1 MSMSMSMNLLPALKI
16 YASTKKGRVLMTE
29 QDRLGKAVKTVQQYC
44 PSYSVNLKKDSK
56 VQKAI
61 GWILGKIGNP
71 DYMTSFVTT
80 LGQTTYL
87 PSTCDDGP
95 GDGMWQVILHEG
107 QHAKDAQKIGNWVFG
122 AAYLLPQ
129 LLGVLGI
136 AYTLVVGIALLFGAP
151 LALLWGCTSLLLL
164 APLPAFGRA
173 YAEIRGY
180 TVSLAVGFWSGTLG
194 DEAAYLNGLVDIFSG
209 PSYYYMWIFKKWTR
223 SYFEQKL
230 QELKTNTFVLDSYLA
245 ACKALSKELVG

>member
-1 MSMSMSMNLLPALKI
+1 MSMNLLPVLKI
-16 YASTKKGRVLMTE
+16 YASAKKGRILMIE
-29 QDRLGKAVKTVQQYC
+29 QDKVDKVVSIGKHFC
-44 PSYSVNLKKDSK
+44 PSYNIKLKKDSK
-56 VQKAI
+56 IQKVI
-61 GWILGKIGNP
+61 GWILSKIGNP

-95 GDGMWQVILHEG
+95 GDGMWQVVLHEI
-107 QHAKDAQKIGNWVFG
+107 QHAKDAQKVGNWVFG

-129 LLGVLGI
+129 LVGILGI
-136 AYTLVVGIALLFGAP
+136 VYTIVVGLALLFGAP

-173 YAEIRGY
+173 CAEIRGY

-194 DEAAYLNGLVDIFSG
+194 DEEVYLNELVDIFSG
-209 PSYYYMWIFKKWTR
+209 PSYYYMWPFKSWVK
-223 SYFEQKL
+223 SYFAQKL
-230 QELKTNTFVLDSYLA
+230 QELKTGTFVLDSYLA
-245 ACKALSKELVG
+245 ACKALSKELSSQ